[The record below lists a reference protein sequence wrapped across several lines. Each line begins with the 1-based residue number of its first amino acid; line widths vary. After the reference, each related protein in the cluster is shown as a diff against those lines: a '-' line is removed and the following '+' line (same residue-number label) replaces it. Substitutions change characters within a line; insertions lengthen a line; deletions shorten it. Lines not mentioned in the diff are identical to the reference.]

1 MMKIAGD
8 SNHLKQYRNPNE
20 LSKHEI
26 FDLFPL
32 RPQGIIQISQY
43 LCLQKSLDDIV
54 LSRKQELEAI
64 QKAQNVEMKAE
75 NEEEKKDG
83 GAK

>member
-1 MMKIAGD
+1 LNKKLIKISDLTKLNAAKLMMKIAGD

-32 RPQGIIQISQY
+32 RPQGII
-43 LCLQKSLDDIV
+43 
-54 LSRKQELEAI
+54 
-64 QKAQNVEMKAE
+64 
-75 NEEEKKDG
+75 
-83 GAK
+83 